1 MVKAVA
7 AAGGSGSKPPQHRG
21 PSARAEAVSEVTIKT
36 GAKGAGCEPGL
47 GHRGVELDQVV
58 GQLRRGDGLRHRGPH
73 WRGIELDVEALY
85 GASSSPARRSP
96 ARHRAR
102 RRGPLRREL
111 LAGTTF
117 TGDGLGQLARGE
129 GLHQR
134 DVHRGEAQLAI
145 EEITGAAPGGRR
157 RGRGPP
163 PARARPRR
171 GPARHRGDHQR
182 GAWWP
187 SSRSRA
193 STGATAPAARRR
205 SPRRSLAQRL
215 VAVIGVEG
223 IYRRELASVEGLHRR
238 ELLAGTTFTSE
249 AHAGAGPGE
258 AGGGAQAQAQAQ
270 AQLQAARALGP

>member
-1 MVKAVA
+1 MKAVA

-73 WRGIELDVEALY
+73 RRGIELDVEALY
-85 GASSSPARRSP
+85 GASFSPARRSP

-171 GPARHRGDHQR
+171 GPAHHQGDHRR
-182 GAWWP
+182 GARLCAP
-187 SSRSRA
+187 RCHSVERGPTSSALRR
-193 STGATAPAARRR
+193 AARC
-205 SPRRSLAQRL
+205 A
-215 VAVIGVEG
+215 
-223 IYRRELASVEGLHRR
+223 
-238 ELLAGTTFTSE
+238 
-249 AHAGAGPGE
+249 
-258 AGGGAQAQAQAQ
+258 
-270 AQLQAARALGP
+270 